1 MASMAA
7 GWTASNREREKSVK
21 KREVVFIVTAL
32 ILGAVVGGVI
42 GDIIGTYLPPGA
54 AKTLFSKSI
63 QIGLDATRIDLYAI
77 SLTFGLMVRINFV
90 SVLTVILVIVYF
102 RWWYL

>member
-1 MASMAA
+1 M
-7 GWTASNREREKSVK
+7 K
-21 KREVVFIVTAL
+21 KREVVFVVTAL
-32 ILGAVVGGVI
+32 ILGAVIGGVV
-42 GDIIGTYLPPGA
+42 GDIIGTFLPPGA

-63 QIGLDATRIDLYAI
+63 QIGIDTTRIDLYAI
-77 SLTFGLMVRINFV
+77 SFTFGLMVKINFL